1 MALLDLQGLELVQED
16 DAMGFD
22 HSHGGYD
29 SNASLLACDG
39 L

>member
-16 DAMGFD
+16 EVMA
-22 HSHGGYD
+22 HGGVH
-29 SNASLLACDG
+29 SGGSLLLCKS

>member
-16 DAMGFD
+16 DAMAYG
-22 HSHGGYD
+22 HSHSGYN